1 MGYYADTW
9 HRHRHRQ
16 SHIWDTVTSQGGFP
30 ASQCHRTIAGWWS
43 KVLSQKM
50 SSCNDPK
57 ILGTIAKILGSR
69 NFYSSFNFIII
80 IHLINLVYSIIDSR
94 SNASTHN
101 LNLIDCVFLS
111 RLVSIPLLHLSSWL
125 EMICQLVPSS
135 AYYLCSASAVVVPKM
150 ARAGISSP
158 TRRTG
163 SHITTQG

>member
-1 MGYYADTW
+1 M
-9 HRHRHRQ
+9 
-16 SHIWDTVTSQGGFP
+16 VQGLVNKKI
-30 ASQCHRTIAGWWS
+30 T
-43 KVLSQKM
+43 
-50 SSCNDPK
+50 SCNDPK
-57 ILGTIAKILGSR
+57 ILGTIAKILGFR

-80 IHLINLVYSIIDSR
+80 IHLINLIYSIIDSR

-135 AYYLCSASAVVVPKM
+135 AYYYYLCSASAVVVPKM

-163 SHITTQG
+163 SHITVQG

>member
-1 MGYYADTW
+1 M
-9 HRHRHRQ
+9 
-16 SHIWDTVTSQGGFP
+16 VQGLVNKKI
-30 ASQCHRTIAGWWS
+30 T
-43 KVLSQKM
+43 
-50 SSCNDPK
+50 SCNDPK
-57 ILGTIAKILGSR
+57 ILGTIAKILGFR

-80 IHLINLVYSIIDSR
+80 IHLINLIYSIIDSR

-163 SHITTQG
+163 SHITVQG